1 MQHVEGGWPSEV
13 DVDDPGALERFRKK
27 REKGTMQKSGAIIE
41 PLGQSVR
48 KLSPGLVSAV
58 KQNNTIDIYE
68 EYFSGYSTCFIYKMI
83 EKLNAVP
90 FCVYTAFLTCVHTH
104 THTHG
109 CTRARANTFACC
121 LLFAFLLHRTFDGPC
136 IRASVRKGSRRFSG
150 CVLSLTI
157 VEQC

>member
-1 MQHVEGGWPSEV
+1 MACLDTNTGTAATTVATAPILRSDRGMQHVEGGWPSEV

-104 THTHG
+104 THTHTH
-109 CTRARANTFACC
+109 TRMHACARK
-121 LLFAFLLHRTFDGPC
+121 H
-136 IRASVRKGSRRFSG
+136 V
-150 CVLSLTI
+150 CVLLVVCVLAT
-157 VEQC
+157 